1 MGALYFIQSN
11 DNMELMTKVQSEQH
25 SSRELLC
32 RLSQQDEEIK
42 QLKEM
47 VRLLQ
52 LYDCFI
58 LVCGKRLNDLTTT
71 LCPCCSFVV
80 ENQFT
85 LCRYLTEKTR

>member
-1 MGALYFIQSN
+1 MCALYFIQSN

-71 LCPCCSFVV
+71 LCPC
-80 ENQFT
+80 
-85 LCRYLTEKTR
+85 

>member
-1 MGALYFIQSN
+1 
-11 DNMELMTKVQSEQH
+11 MELMTKVQSEQH

-58 LVCGKRLNDLTTT
+58 LV
-71 LCPCCSFVV
+71 
-80 ENQFT
+80 
-85 LCRYLTEKTR
+85 

>member
-11 DNMELMTKVQSEQH
+11 DNMELMTKVQYEQH

-58 LVCGKRLNDLTTT
+58 LV
-71 LCPCCSFVV
+71 
-80 ENQFT
+80 
-85 LCRYLTEKTR
+85 